1 MLDNVA
7 AANYQEQENAISF
20 LASTQYSNRSMQY
33 CTSQNIFLQLIFLKL
48 RQH

>member
-1 MLDNVA
+1 MAQNLCFASPQTTVLDNVA

-33 CTSQNIFLQLIFLKL
+33 CTS
-48 RQH
+48 